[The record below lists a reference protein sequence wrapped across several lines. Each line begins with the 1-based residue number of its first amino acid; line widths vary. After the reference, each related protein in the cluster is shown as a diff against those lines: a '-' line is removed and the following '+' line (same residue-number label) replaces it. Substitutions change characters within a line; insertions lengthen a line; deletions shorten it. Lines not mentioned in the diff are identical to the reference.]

1 MKASDKKLKSDQ
13 DQDKQIKDL
22 TDSLQRLQAEFDNY
36 RKRTNEEN
44 AQISSRVKFGLLEE
58 FLPVLDNLDLA
69 DKSTPDE
76 IKNNS
81 WVIGM
86 RAVASQLETVFQNI
100 GLTRLVSVGQQFDPG
115 KHEAIEEVYSDKP
128 IGEVVE
134 EIATGYA
141 YQDKIVRY
149 AKVKISKGK
158 ELPSKENK

>member
-1 MKASDKKLKSDQ
+1 M
-13 DQDKQIKDL
+13 
-22 TDSLQRLQAEFDNY
+22 
-36 RKRTNEEN
+36 
-44 AQISSRVKFGLLEE
+44 
-58 FLPVLDNLDLA
+58 
-69 DKSTPDE
+69 
-76 IKNNS
+76 
-81 WVIGM
+81 IGM